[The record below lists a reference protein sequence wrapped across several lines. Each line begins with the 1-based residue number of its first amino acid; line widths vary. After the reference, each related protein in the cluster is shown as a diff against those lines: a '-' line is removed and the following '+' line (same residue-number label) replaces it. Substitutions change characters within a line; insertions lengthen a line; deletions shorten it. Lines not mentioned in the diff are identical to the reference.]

1 MSCRVCRH
9 LCLLC
14 RWGTC
19 TDFVMF
25 LLLLANMIGAQGLRI
40 SCVVTK
46 QDFSI
51 AKIVIKYPPRKQKIK
66 SKLHPNHKCCKSE
79 YHPATLSV
87 LECRHSNTRI
97 VPMFK
102 KKSRHTINPPPN
114 RLIRNCPNKRFGG
127 IAFLQ
132 HKANSHS
139 KGRSSPKLW
148 TWLSPLR
155 SVELTYRGG
164 ACETP
169 PSFHISYR
177 VCRNWHTDRC

>member
-19 TDFVMF
+19 ADFVMF
-25 LLLLANMIGAQGLRI
+25 FPCLANMFGAQDLRI
-40 SCVVTK
+40 SCMVTK

-66 SKLHPNHKCCKSE
+66 SKLQPNNKCCKSE
-79 YHPATLSV
+79 YRSATLSF

-97 VPMFK
+97 VPMFR

-114 RLIRNCPNKRFGG
+114 RLFGQFLIRRFGG
-127 IAFLQ
+127 GRFYDTRRTITA
-132 HKANSHS
+132 
-139 KGRSSPKLW
+139 KGAQVQSCG
-148 TWLSPLR
+148 
-155 SVELTYRGG
+155 RG
-164 ACETP
+164 
-169 PSFHISYR
+169 
-177 VCRNWHTDRC
+177 

>member
-14 RWGTC
+14 RWGRVQISLCSYSCST
-19 TDFVMF
+19 
-25 LLLLANMIGAQGLRI
+25 NMVGAQGLRT

-66 SKLHPNHKCCKSE
+66 SELHPNHKCCKSE
-79 YHPATLSV
+79 YRSATLSV

-97 VPMFK
+97 VPMFR
-102 KKSRHTINPPPN
+102 KKSRHTIKPPPN

-127 IAFLQ
+127 GRFYDTRRTVTA
-132 HKANSHS
+132 
-139 KGRSSPKLW
+139 KGAKVQSCGC
-148 TWLSPLR
+148 
-155 SVELTYRGG
+155 GG
-164 ACETP
+164 A
-169 PSFHISYR
+169 
-177 VCRNWHTDRC
+177 

>member
-14 RWGTC
+14 RWGAC

-25 LLLLANMIGAQGLRI
+25 LLLLANMVGAQGLRI
-40 SCVVTK
+40 SCAVTK

-66 SKLHPNHKCCKSE
+66 SELHPNHKCCKSE
-79 YHPATLSV
+79 YHPATSSV

-97 VPMFK
+97 VPMFR
-102 KKSRHTINPPPN
+102 KKSRHTIKPPPN

-127 IAFLQ
+127 GRFYDTRRTVTA
-132 HKANSHS
+132 
-139 KGRSSPKLW
+139 KGAQVQSCG
-148 TWLSPLR
+148 
-155 SVELTYRGG
+155 RG
-164 ACETP
+164 
-169 PSFHISYR
+169 
-177 VCRNWHTDRC
+177 